1 MDRYLVSVSHT
12 NDDCVRALKAVE
24 AVGMITHFDWGC
36 KDGDHT
42 GYVIIEAESRS
53 QALMVVPPLMR
64 DKARAVRLVK
74 FEPEEVRSMH
84 E

>member
-1 MDRYLVSVSHT
+1 MDRYLVSVTHT

-74 FEPEEVRSMH
+74 FDPEKVRSMH
-84 E
+84 G